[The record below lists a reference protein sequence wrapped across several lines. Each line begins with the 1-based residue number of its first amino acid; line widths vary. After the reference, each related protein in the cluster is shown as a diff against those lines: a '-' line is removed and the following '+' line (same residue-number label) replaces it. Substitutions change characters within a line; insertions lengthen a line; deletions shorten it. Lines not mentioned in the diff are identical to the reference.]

1 MIRTATEQRRA
12 DMEAEEAALRD
23 TLDKATAAA
32 RLSGDWRD
40 VDNLEQALWA
50 LERRDRPQHN
60 PAPVGQ
66 HTRDHNSWASQPA
79 WNWGD

>member
-1 MIRTATEQRRA
+1 MIRTASAQRRA
-12 DMEAEEAALRD
+12 DMEAEETALRD
-23 TLDKATAAA
+23 TLHKAEQAA
-32 RLSGDWRD
+32 RVSGDWRD

-66 HTRDHNSWASQPA
+66 HTRDHSGWGNRVN
-79 WNWGD
+79 WNLGD